1 MLRTDSPVKDVVDV
15 LNIVRNR
22 AGATPLKASDYP
34 DRESLMNEIF
44 NENLRE
50 IGMENGALYYLAVR
64 MRVGGKRLLKTWND
78 NYEKDDQNNCGTE
91 DQQHGITMIM
101 CQCSYDSDICK

>member
-50 IGMENGALYYLAVR
+50 IGMENGCIVLSCRADEESEAN
-64 MRVGGKRLLKTWND
+64 G
-78 NYEKDDQNNCGTE
+78 C
-91 DQQHGITMIM
+91 
-101 CQCSYDSDICK
+101 